1 MLRRAEQMLLEASG
15 EVKSKRC
22 EIRVCTVR
30 FLVLRYKKLKNDV
43 DIVTVEYV
51 PFARFGICDVGD
63 RGTFENV

>member
-43 DIVTVEYV
+43 YVTKNLKT
-51 PFARFGICDVGD
+51 
-63 RGTFENV
+63 TFTLQKNLKTTSTS